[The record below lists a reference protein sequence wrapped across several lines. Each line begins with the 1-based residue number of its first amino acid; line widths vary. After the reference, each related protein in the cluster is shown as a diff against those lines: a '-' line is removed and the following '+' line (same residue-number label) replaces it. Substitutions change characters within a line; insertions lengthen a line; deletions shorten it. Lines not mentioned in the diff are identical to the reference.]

1 MGTFYDYK
9 RDLATNRVNALKR
22 GMLAGCYAG
31 NVLVFFAI
39 SEKFCLRNH
48 YLIIQTALLV
58 ARNVWNFTPWL

>member
-1 MGTFYDYK
+1 MGTFHDYK
-9 RDLATNRVNALKR
+9 RGLATNRVNALKQ
-22 GMLAGCYAG
+22 GMLVGCYAG

-58 ARNVWNFTPWL
+58 ARNVWNLTPWL